1 MEITCSFVNTSRTS
15 CGKPLEVQEFAAHS
29 RATDIPANYQL
40 KPDRFI
46 ICLARLMVVKV
57 TLFFDL
63 IFQLRYF
70 KSEASTLSDR
80 NFSTRHA
87 QSFVT
92 FEK

>member
-1 MEITCSFVNTSRTS
+1 
-15 CGKPLEVQEFAAHS
+15 
-29 RATDIPANYQL
+29 
-40 KPDRFI
+40 
-46 ICLARLMVVKV
+46 MVVKV

-80 NFSTRHA
+80 NFSTR

-92 FEK
+92 FEKWNEDSAYGYSTVGCLLFVVVKWVGLWKVKHLTANLSGTSNLLIFKVNIQTAP